1 MVYQFTLKHTHYIG
15 TLLRCCNDLVE
26 TYLRFGK
33 RFYTRINCGFIVEI
47 FTQMRINSIILYTR
61 GDNGS
66 INYRTI
72 GSTWPAD
79 HLVNSTVNIIPGLK
93 DCLGINCAPP
103 PYWNNNYAYAYN
115 IEKIL
120 RTIIYHDGFTL
131 SSTIMT
137 IVSNRYTEIGSD
149 CSEAPYYYGFISYI
163 IKIYCTLYYRG
174 VPIILF
180 YGRFETRLPTYLIF
194 PIITLHDI

>member
-1 MVYQFTLKHTHYIG
+1 MVLYGIPIYAEAYHYIG

-72 GSTWPAD
+72 
-79 HLVNSTVNIIPGLK
+79 
-93 DCLGINCAPP
+93 
-103 PYWNNNYAYAYN
+103 
-115 IEKIL
+115 
-120 RTIIYHDGFTL
+120 YHRVDLTCRPSGKL
-131 SSTIMT
+131 DS
-137 IVSNRYTEIGSD
+137 
-149 CSEAPYYYGFISYI
+149 
-163 IKIYCTLYYRG
+163 
-174 VPIILF
+174 
-180 YGRFETRLPTYLIF
+180 
-194 PIITLHDI
+194 